1 LQTSFDKAK
10 IGGKHIWIDLCHAP
24 HVLFFKPIIEQ
35 LQKEGHRVSVT
46 VRDAFETTDLAK
58 KYLQHYQVIGK
69 HYGKRKLN
77 KIIGLMIRSLQL
89 VLFAFHKKI
98 DISINL
104 GSPFQILAASLLGI
118 PGVAFCDYEHSNKF
132 FYNLF
137 AEKIV
142 VPEIIPD
149 NALRANKIS
158 LNKVIRFSGIKE
170 NVYIPH
176 FKPDKGILSQLGLD
190 PGKIIVTVRP
200 PADKAH
206 YHNARAEGLLTGILN
221 YLVRQPETQI
231 TVLARDRMQQQ
242 QLRQQYDGRINIPA
256 HAVDSISLFYYSDAV
271 FGGGGTMNRE
281 AAALNIPVY
290 SFFQGTIG
298 SVDRYL
304 ARIGKLQFINSMEQ
318 IQKLQL
324 RKRSTV
330 YSQCKGNDALPEV
343 MKIIRKQLL

>member
-1 LQTSFDKAK
+1 MQTSCNKMK
-10 IGGKHIWIDLCHAP
+10 IAAKHIWIDLCHAP

-35 LQKEGHRVSVT
+35 LQKEGHQVSIT

-69 HYGKRKLN
+69 HYGKWKLN
-77 KIIGLMIRSLQL
+77 KLIGLIIRSLQL
-89 VLFAFHKKI
+89 TLFAFNKKI
-98 DISINL
+98 DLSINL
-104 GSPFQILAASLLGI
+104 GSPFQIIAASLLGI
-118 PGVAFCDYEHSNKF
+118 PSVAFADYEYSNKI

-149 NALRANKIS
+149 DALRANKIS
-158 LNKVIRFSGIKE
+158 LKKIFKFSGIKE
-170 NVYIPH
+170 DVYISH
-176 FKPDKGILSQLGLD
+176 FKPNKEILNQLGLD
-190 PGKIIVTVRP
+190 TRKIIVTVRP

-206 YHNARAEGLLTGILN
+206 YHNARAEDLLTGILN
-221 YLVRQPETQI
+221 YLVRKPEVQI
-231 TVLARDRMQQQ
+231 TVLPRDKRQKQ
-242 QLRQQYDGRINIPA
+242 QLCQQYDGRIIIPS
-256 HAVDSISLFYYSDAV
+256 HAVDSISLLYYSDAV

-298 SVDRYL
+298 AVDQYL
-304 ARIGKLQFINSMEQ
+304 ANNGKLQFINSMEQ

-324 RKRSTV
+324 RKRSTL
-330 YSQCKGNDALPEV
+330 YSHCKIYDAFPEV
-343 MKIIRKQLL
+343 MRIIRKQLL